1 MSKLGLIIS
10 REYLTRVKKKTFIL
24 ITILAPLG
32 FLLLSVVASL
42 LMSSGQEEKTFAVV
56 DKLDILGTRQGQ
68 GLKESAYIRFKPL
81 NTSLD
86 SAKSQLSG
94 GELDGVLYIPE
105 QDTQK
110 LANIRIEYYSDNQ
123 LGVNTLGYIK
133 ETFSAQV
140 RALKMRRAGLDEK
153 TLAALK
159 TSIEITPKSLSPQPE
174 KAEQSSYRVYVAT
187 FLGGA
192 MMFLIYFIVFIYG
205 NMVMRS
211 VMEEKTSRIV
221 EVMVSSVKPF
231 TLMLGKIIG
240 VGLVGLTQ
248 LAIWAVAFPLLSLLV
263 GLFFGKNLAAS
274 AQSQPMA
281 TQNMEDI
288 DPDKIGLIMQELASF
303 NYFSL
308 LGYFLIF
315 FLLGYIIYASLFAA
329 VGAALND
336 DLGEGQ
342 SLTLIIALPVML
354 AFYIGM
360 AAVQNPN
367 GWLAVWASMFPLFAP
382 VVMPARLVFDPPLW
396 QIWVSIFLTGLGALF
411 FVWFSARIYRVGILM
426 YGKKVSFRELAK
438 WIFYKE

>member
-1 MSKLGLIIS
+1 
-10 REYLTRVKKKTFIL
+10 
-24 ITILAPLG
+24 
-32 FLLLSVVASL
+32 
-42 LMSSGQEEKTFAVV
+42 
-56 DKLDILGTRQGQ
+56 
-68 GLKESAYIRFKPL
+68 
-81 NTSLD
+81 
-86 SAKSQLSG
+86 
-94 GELDGVLYIPE
+94 
-105 QDTQK
+105 
-110 LANIRIEYYSDNQ
+110 
-123 LGVNTLGYIK
+123 
-133 ETFSAQV
+133 
-140 RALKMRRAGLDEK
+140 
-153 TLAALK
+153 
-159 TSIEITPKSLSPQPE
+159 
-174 KAEQSSYRVYVAT
+174 
-187 FLGGA
+187 
-192 MMFLIYFIVFIYG
+192 
-205 NMVMRS
+205 
-211 VMEEKTSRIV
+211 
-221 EVMVSSVKPF
+221 
-231 TLMLGKIIG
+231 
-240 VGLVGLTQ
+240 
-248 LAIWAVAFPLLSLLV
+248 
-263 GLFFGKNLAAS
+263 
-274 AQSQPMA
+274 
-281 TQNMEDI
+281 
-288 DPDKIGLIMQELASF
+288 MQELASF